1 MTITTSIRFIL
12 LYCLRSFEAESYVAQ
27 VGLNLS
33 LYLGPSFEL
42 LFLFFV
48 FISIA
53 QVPGLQ
59 TCTITPGFGLYVNTS
74 FEVSSQSLEKAA
86 L

>member
-1 MTITTSIRFIL
+1 MSITTSIRFIL
-12 LYCLRSFEAESYVAQ
+12 LYYFSSFEAESYVAQ

-42 LFLFFV
+42 MFF
-48 FISIA
+48 FFSIA
-53 QVPGLQ
+53 QVPGLRA
-59 TCTITPGFGLYVNTS
+59 CTITPGFGLHLNTS
-74 FEVSSQSLEKAA
+74 FEVSFQSLEMAV